1 MADII
6 RDLLFHVQ
14 FTWKTSFHA
23 TFFPIL
29 FSSTIYLHI
38 LSMKQLGG
46 VQYSPYYYLEE
57 NLSGKISVFFILT
70 LPWKNIVKK
79 NASPFEKYKVNSTC
93 EGVTS
98 FHKASIKVGTFTNKS
113 LPTLYKNY
121 HQYPFT
127 HKMQVAIILWV
138 FYVELYY
145 IHFWISKTWSQKIK
159 TYLLFLFS
167 F

>member
-1 MADII
+1 
-6 RDLLFHVQ
+6 
-14 FTWKTSFHA
+14 
-23 TFFPIL
+23 
-29 FSSTIYLHI
+29 
-38 LSMKQLGG
+38 MKQLGG

-70 LPWKNIVKK
+70 FPWKNIVKK

-121 HQYPFT
+121 HQYLFT

-138 FYVELYY
+138 FYVELYIY
-145 IHFWISKTWSQKIK
+145 TFGYQKLEVKKSKLICYFCSAFNFQYK
-159 TYLLFLFS
+159 TKLFV
-167 F
+167 